1 MKRTL
6 AMLLAILMIVG
17 MLAGCGG
24 GSAETTAP
32 AGNDTPEETQ
42 EIITTNPV
50 NAGGEKNGNVTMG
63 PDSDKKTMVVVAS
76 KSFETLDPMFASG
89 AVAARMRTL
98 LWDPLWDMEMGAS
111 TEVGVMA
118 KEWTF
123 SEDGLTVYVTMHE
136 GIKDSEGNAITASDV
151 EWSYNKYLENK
162 KLGNMT
168 GCKATGELTLEI
180 GLRYPYY
187 PGYLISAVGN
197 MPIVDSEAYDPD
209 RFRYDPATTGQYKAI
224 DFTSGA
230 SATFMQ
236 TYNWWGKD
244 KIELTAHR
252 AANVDVCR
260 FDVITENSQIET
272 ALSTNAIQAADIT
285 ANIAEN
291 FANSDVQVMMFP
303 ESYPAVFMLNN
314 SEGSVFAGN
323 KALREA
329 FAMACDMESL
339 CLADTRGNGTV
350 SGILG
355 NDSLAGY
362 TTDLAKYAIK
372 YDVEAAKAKLAE
384 AGYKEGELELNFV
397 TNINNEVPVVLQAL
411 LQQIG
416 VKVNIKLMDET
427 QFLTARQQANLNEWD
442 VLLLEAV
449 PKGFMTNLLY
459 TFTDINAYEFGS
471 YCGVRDEELFE
482 AVKTARY
489 SQTPED
495 IEAAYAMFMDRLYY
509 VPTWSDYGYA
519 GAYSKIDSIIKD
531 SSLELIAQASIF
543 ADDYDVFYEG

>member
-1 MKRTL
+1 
-6 AMLLAILMIVG
+6 MLLAVLMLVG
-17 MLAGCGG
+17 MLAACGG
-24 GSAETTAP
+24 AAEPQAP
-32 AGNDTPEETQ
+32 ADKTPEEPK
-42 EIITTNPV
+42 EIITTNPAD
-50 NAGGEKNGNVTMG
+50 AGGEKHGNVTMG
-63 PDSDKKTMVVVAS
+63 KDSDKKTMVVVAS

-98 LWDPLWDMEMGAS
+98 MWDPLWDMEMGAS
-111 TEVGVMA
+111 TEVGIMA
-118 KEWTF
+118 KEWSF

-136 GIKDSEGNAITASDV
+136 GIYDSDGNAITASDV

-168 GCKATGELTLEI
+168 GCKATGDLTLEI

-187 PGYLISAVGN
+187 PGYLIQACGN
-197 MPIVDSEAYDPD
+197 MPIVDSDAYDPD
-209 RFRYDPATTGQYKAI
+209 RFRNDPVTTGQYKAI
-224 DFTSGA
+224 AFTSGA

-236 TYNWWGKD
+236 TYNWWGTGKV
-244 KIELTAHR
+244 ELTAHR

-291 FANSDVQVMMFP
+291 FANSPVQVLYFP

-314 SEGSVFAGN
+314 ATGSVFEGN

-329 FAMACDMESL
+329 FAMACDMQSL
-339 CLADTRGNGTV
+339 CMADTRGNGTV

-362 TTDLAKYAIK
+362 TEDLAKYAVK
-372 YDVEAAKAKLAE
+372 YDIEAAKAKLEE
-384 AGYKEGELELNFV
+384 AGYKPGELELNFV
-397 TNINNEVPVVLQAL
+397 TNINNEVPVVLQACL
-411 LQQIG
+411 EMIG
-416 VKVNIKLMDET
+416 IKLNIELMDET
-427 QFLTARQQANLNEWD
+427 RFLTARQQADLLEWD

-449 PKGFMTNLLY
+449 PKGFLTNLLY
-459 TFTDINAYEFGS
+459 TFTDINAYAFGS
-471 YCGVRDEELFE
+471 YCGANDVELFE

-489 SQTPED
+489 SQKPED

-519 GAYSKIDSIIKD
+519 GAYSKISAIIKD

-543 ADDYDVFYEG
+543 ADDYDVYYEG

>member
-6 AMLLAILMIVG
+6 AMLLAVLMIVG
-17 MLAGCGG
+17 LFAGCG
-24 GSAETTAP
+24 GSAETNAP
-32 AGNDTPEETQ
+32 AGNETPEESK

-50 NAGGEKNGNVTMG
+50 NAGGEKHGNVTMG

-111 TEVGVMA
+111 TEIGVMA

-136 GIKDSEGNAITASDV
+136 GIKDYEGNAITASDV

-187 PGYLISAVGN
+187 PGYLISACGN
-197 MPIVDSEAYDPD
+197 MPIVDSDAYDPE
-209 RFRYDPATTGQYKAI
+209 RFRYDPVTTGQYKAI
-224 DFTSGA
+224 AFTSGA

-236 TYNWWGKD
+236 TYNYWGEG
-244 KIELTAHR
+244 IVELPAHR

-272 ALSTNAIQAADIT
+272 ALTTNAIQAADIT

-291 FANSDVQVMMFP
+291 FANSAVQVMMFP

-314 SEGSVFAGN
+314 SENSVFAGN

-329 FAMACDMESL
+329 FALACDMESL

-372 YDVEAAKAKLAE
+372 YDIEAAKAKLAE
-384 AGYKEGELELNFV
+384 AGYKEGELTLNFV
-397 TNINNEVPVVLQAL
+397 TNINNEVPVVLQACM
-411 LQQIG
+411 QMIG
-416 VKVNIKLMDET
+416 VNVNIKLMDET

-449 PKGFMTNLLY
+449 PKGFLTNLLY

-471 YCGVRDEELFE
+471 YCGIRDEELFE

-489 SQTPED
+489 SQSAED

-519 GAYSKIDSIIKD
+519 GAYSKIGSIIKD